1 MLLLDIFS
9 FAIECDIVDNFVF
22 ARYWYYFH
30 SDMTCHHWKLV
41 TSQGSSDR
49 DRRSIISLNHSKGC
63 HRFVVLGSLE
73 ESHVVWSV
81 WLGQGSALQL
91 VVEHKGLEG
100 DRQRVDLQILL
111 PHHPGGQTREARVYC
126 GVGDL
131 KREESYRAYSGP
143 VKFIISG
150 VDI

>member
-30 SDMTCHHWKLV
+30 SDMTRHHWKLV

-49 DRRSIISLNHSKGC
+49 DRRSIISLNRKSC

-73 ESHVVWSV
+73 ESHVLWSV
-81 WLGQGSALQL
+81 WLGQGSAPQL
-91 VVEHKGLEG
+91 VVEHESLER

-111 PHHPGGQTREARVYC
+111 PHHPGGQTREARVNC

-131 KREESYRAYSGP
+131 KREQSYRAYSGP